1 MNDLLL
7 NIDAGS
13 INWARAQFALTAI
26 YHWLF
31 VPLTL
36 GLAVIMG
43 ICETCWYRTRDT
55 FWRDTAQFWQR
66 LFGINFAMGVATG
79 IILEFEFGTN
89 WSNYSWFVGDI
100 FGAPLAIEGI
110 VAFFMESTFVAVMY
124 FGWKK
129 VSPGFHLASTWLTG
143 LGATISAWWIL
154 VANAWMQ
161 YPVGCEFNPAT
172 MRNEMV
178 SFVDVALSPFAID
191 KFCHTVIS
199 SWIIG
204 AVFVMAV
211 SCWYLMQKRDIKLAT
226 ESIKIAVLVG
236 LVASIGAAATGHKSG
251 QSVAQV
257 QPMKL
262 AAMEALYNGGTD
274 VGLTAVAWV
283 NPLCQPDYEKQAEA
297 PLKIEM
303 PYALSIMATND
314 PHGFVPGINDLLNG
328 FTHPDGTREPSVE
341 EKIERGKRAIEA
353 MTAYRKLSKELKSNS
368 GQYATAEQKADA
380 ESTLAAL
387 QASLKENM
395 PYFGYGYVKD
405 RHDVVPYIP
414 INFWAFRIMVGLGCL
429 FLLYFGVMSLL
440 AFRIPLVSVIVRRLL
455 AAFGILPETQADT
468 NGISGLPAWHYW
480 VAIALVPLAYIASES
495 GWLVAEFGRQPWT
508 IQDMLPTWVGVS
520 DINSASV
527 ALTFFLFLFLF
538 TLMLCV
544 EVSILLKQI
553 KRGPEY
559 S

>member
-1 MNDLLL
+1 MTDLFL

-43 ICETCWYRTRDT
+43 ICETLWYRKRDT
-55 FWRDTAQFWQR
+55 FWRDTAMFWQR

-161 YPVGCEFNPAT
+161 YPVGCEFNPDT

-178 SFVDVALSPFAID
+178 DFFAVALSPFAIG

-199 SWIIG
+199 AWIIG

-211 SCWYLMQKRDIKLAT
+211 SCWYLMKRREVRLAK
-226 ESIKIAVLVG
+226 ESIKIAAIVG
-236 LVASIGAAATGHKSG
+236 LIATLGAAFTGHISG
-251 QSVAQV
+251 QQVAKY

-274 VGLTAVAWV
+274 QGLTAVAWV
-283 NPLCQPDYEKQAEA
+283 NPLCQPDFKKQESA
-297 PLKIEM
+297 PLKIDM
-303 PYALSIMATND
+303 PYALSIMATDD
-314 PHGFVPGINDLLNG
+314 PHGFVPGINDILNG
-328 FTHPDGTREPSVE
+328 YTRPDGTREPSVD
-341 EKIERGKRAIEA
+341 EKIARGQQAITA
-353 MTAYRKLSKELKSNS
+353 LAAYRKAKQEGAGESVLNSQLSII
-368 GQYATAEQKADA
+368 
-380 ESTLAAL
+380 
-387 QASLKENM
+387 KENM

-405 RHDVVPYIP
+405 KKDIVPYVP
-414 INFWAFRIMVGLGCL
+414 VNFWAFRIMVGLGCL
-429 FLLYFGVMSLL
+429 FILYFAIMAILS
-440 AFRIPLVSVIVRRLL
+440 FRIPYLSVIVRRLL
-455 AAFGILPETQADT
+455 ATVGILPETHADMHEIT
-468 NGISGLPAWHYW
+468 GLPAWHYW
-480 VAIALVPLAYIASES
+480 TAIALVPLAYIASES

-508 IQDMLPTWVGVS
+508 IQDMLPTWVAVS
-520 DINSASV
+520 DINGASV

-538 TLMLCV
+538 TLMLAV
-544 EVSILLKQI
+544 EISILLKQI

-559 S
+559 TEK

>member
-1 MNDLLL
+1 MNELFL

-43 ICETCWYRTRDT
+43 IAETCWYRTRNT

-110 VAFFMESTFVAVMY
+110 VAFFMESTFVAVMF

-129 VSPGFHLASTWLTG
+129 VSAGFHLASTWLTG

-161 YPVGCEFNPAT
+161 NPVGCQFNPDT

-178 SFVDVALSPFAID
+178 DFLAVAFSPFAVG
-191 KFCHTVIS
+191 KFCHTVTS
-199 SWIIG
+199 AWIIG
-204 AVFVMAV
+204 AVFVVAV
-211 SCWYLMQKRDIKLAT
+211 SSWYLWKKREVRLAK
-226 ESIKIAVLVG
+226 ESIRIAVVVG
-236 LVASIGAAATGHKSG
+236 LIASLGAAFTGHISG
-251 QSVAQV
+251 QQVAKA

-274 VGLTAVAWV
+274 QGLTAIAWV
-283 NPLCQPDYEKQAEA
+283 NPFCQPDFENQEAA

-314 PHGFVPGINDLLNG
+314 PHGFVPGINNILNG
-328 FTHPDGTREPSVE
+328 YTTPDGHREPSVD
-341 EKIERGKRAIEA
+341 EKIERGRLAISA
-353 MTAYRKLSKELKSNS
+353 LAAYRKAKKEGAPEAETKVCLQQIQDNI
-368 GQYATAEQKADA
+368 QY
-380 ESTLAAL
+380 
-387 QASLKENM
+387 M
-395 PYFGYGYVKD
+395 GYGYVKD
-405 RHDVVPYIP
+405 KKDVVPYIP
-414 INFWAFRIMVGLGCL
+414 VNFWAFRIMVGMGCVFIL
-429 FLLYFGVMSLL
+429 FFAVLALL
-440 AFRIPLVSVIVRRLL
+440 AFDIPVVSIIVRRLL
-455 AAFGILPETQADT
+455 ATFGILPETEADEHD
-468 NGISGLPAWHYW
+468 IARLPAWHYW
-480 VAIALVPLAYIASES
+480 LAIALVPLAYIASES

-527 ALTFFLFLFLF
+527 ALTFMLFLFLF
-538 TLMLCV
+538 TLMLAV
-544 EVSILLKQI
+544 EISILLKQI

-559 S
+559 TES

>member
-1 MNDLLL
+1 MTDLFL

-43 ICETCWYRTRDT
+43 IAETCWYRTRNT
-55 FWRDTAQFWQR
+55 FWRDCAKFWQK

-110 VAFFMESTFVAVMY
+110 VAFFMESTFVAVMF

-161 YPVGCEFNPAT
+161 YPVGCAFNPDT

-178 SFVDVALSPFAID
+178 SFTEVALSPFAID

-199 SWIIG
+199 AWIIG
-204 AVFVMAV
+204 AIFVVAV
-211 SCWYLMQKRDIKLAT
+211 SCWYLMKNREIKLAKA
-226 ESIKIAVLVG
+226 SIKIGVIVG
-236 LVASIGAAATGHKSG
+236 LIASLGAAMTGHKSA
-251 QSVAQV
+251 QSVAEV

-262 AAMEALYNGGTD
+262 AAMEALYNGGED

-283 NPLCQPDYEKQAEA
+283 NPLEQPDYQNQESA

-303 PYALSIMATND
+303 PYALSFMVTND
-314 PHGFVPGINDLLNG
+314 IHGYVPGINDILNG
-328 FTHPDGTREPSVE
+328 YTKPDGTKEPSVE
-341 EKIERGKRAIEA
+341 EKMVRGKLAI
-353 MTAYRKLSKELKSNS
+353 TALADYRKAKKEGAS
-368 GQYATAEQKADA
+368 E
-380 ESTLAAL
+380 AAL
-387 QASLKENM
+387 APYLATINENM
-395 PYFGYGYVKD
+395 KYFGYGYVKNP
-405 RHDVVPYIP
+405 HDVVPYVP
-414 INFWAFRIMVGLGCL
+414 VNFWAFRIMVGLGCI
-429 FLLYFGVMSLL
+429 FILYFLVMTLIS
-440 AFRIPLVSVIVRRLL
+440 FKIPFLTITTRRLL
-455 AAFGILPETQADT
+455 AAFGLLPETVADT
-468 NGISGLPAWHYW
+468 NDIAGLPSWHYW
-480 VAIALVPLAYIASES
+480 TAIILVPLAYIASES

-508 IQDMLPTWVGVS
+508 IQDMLPTWVAVS
-520 DINSASV
+520 DINGCSV

-538 TLMLCV
+538 TLMLAV
-544 EVSILLKQI
+544 EISILFKQI
-553 KRGPEY
+553 KKGPEY
-559 S
+559 SASLNEK

>member
-1 MNDLLL
+1 MLQHLFL
-7 NIDAGS
+7 SIDAGTIDWS
-13 INWARAQFALTAI
+13 RAQFALTAI

-43 ICETCWYRTRDT
+43 IVETKYYRTKDE
-55 FWRDTAQFWQR
+55 FWKIAAKFWQK

-110 VAFFMESTFVAVMY
+110 VAFFMESTFVAVMF

-161 YPVGCEFNPAT
+161 YPVGCEFNPDT

-178 SFVDVALSPFAID
+178 SFAEVAFSPFAID

-204 AVFVMAV
+204 AIFCVAV
-211 SCWYLMQKRDIKLAT
+211 CCWYLMKNRDTKLAT
-226 ESIKIAVLVG
+226 ESMKIGVWVG
-236 LVASIGAAATGHKSG
+236 LVAALLAGATGHKSA
-251 QSVAQV
+251 QSVGEV

-274 VGLTAVAWV
+274 VGLTAIAWV
-283 NPLCQPDYEKQAEA
+283 NPFCQPDYANEKSA
-297 PLKIEM
+297 PLKLEI
-303 PYALSIMATND
+303 PYALSFMATND
-314 PHGFVPGINDLLNG
+314 IHGYVPGINDILNG
-328 FTHPDGTREPSVE
+328 YTKPDGTVE
-341 EKIERGKRAIEA
+341 LPIDEKIARGKKAIEA
-353 MTAYRKLSKELKSNS
+353 LAAYRQAKFNSSDDGSTATYQLSV
-368 GQYATAEQKADA
+368 
-380 ESTLAAL
+380 
-387 QASLKENM
+387 LKENM
-395 PYFGYGYVKD
+395 KYFGYGYIKD
-405 RHDVVPYIP
+405 KNDIVPYIP
-414 INFWAFRIMVGLGCL
+414 INFWAFRIMVGLGCVFIFY
-429 FLLYFGVMSLL
+429 FLVLL
-440 AFRIPLVSVIVRRLL
+440 LLIYDIPFLSVFTRRLL
-455 AAFGILPETQADT
+455 ASIGLLPETLADAPKRLT
-468 NGISGLPAWHYW
+468 GLPSWHYW
-480 VAIALVPLAYIASES
+480 IAIALVPLAYIASEC

-508 IQDMLPTWVGVS
+508 IQDMLPTWAAVS
-520 DINSASV
+520 DLNASSV
-527 ALTFFLFLFLF
+527 ALTFILFLILF
-538 TLMLCV
+538 TTMLAV
-544 EVSILLKQI
+544 EINILLKQI
-553 KRGPEY
+553 AKGPEI
-559 S
+559 SE

>member
-1 MNDLLL
+1 
-7 NIDAGS
+7 
-13 INWARAQFALTAI
+13 
-26 YHWLF
+26 
-31 VPLTL
+31 
-36 GLAVIMG
+36 
-43 ICETCWYRTRDT
+43 
-55 FWRDTAQFWQR
+55 
-66 LFGINFAMGVATG
+66 MGVATG

-161 YPVGCEFNPAT
+161 YPVGCEFNPET

-178 SFVDVALSPFAID
+178 SFLDVALSPFAVD

-199 SWIIG
+199 AWIIG
-204 AVFVMAV
+204 AIFVVAV
-211 SCWYLMQKRDIKLAT
+211 SCWYLMKKREIKLAK
-226 ESIKIAVLVG
+226 ESIKIAAIVG
-236 LVASIGAAATGHKSG
+236 LIASIGAAATGHKSA
-251 QSVAQV
+251 QSVAEV

-283 NPLCQPDYEKQAEA
+283 NPFCQPDYQNEAEA

-303 PYALSIMATND
+303 PYALSFMATND
-314 PHGFVPGINDLLNG
+314 IHGYVPGINDILNG
-328 FTHPDGTREPSVE
+328 YTKSDGTIEPSVD
-341 EKIERGKRAIEA
+341 EKIARGKKAIEA
-353 MTAYRKLSKELKSNS
+353 LALYRAAMNSDDGGAAAKQHLTA
-368 GQYATAEQKADA
+368 
-380 ESTLAAL
+380 
-387 QASLKENM
+387 LKENM
-395 PYFGYGYVKD
+395 KYFGYGYVKD
-405 RHDVVPYIP
+405 KHDVVPP
-414 INFWAFRIMVGLGCL
+414 IAVNFWAFRIMVGAGCL
-429 FLLYFGVMSLL
+429 FILFFAIMTIMS
-440 AFRIPLVSVIVRRLL
+440 FKIPVVSIITRRLL
-455 AAFGILPETQADT
+455 ATFGILPETQADT
-468 NGISGLPAWHYW
+468 NDIAGLPAWHYW

-520 DINSASV
+520 DIDAASV

-538 TLMLCV
+538 TLMLAV
-544 EVSILLKQI
+544 EISILLKQI
-553 KRGPEY
+553 KKGPET
-559 S
+559 SHE

>member
-1 MNDLLL
+1 MTDLFL

-13 INWARAQFALTAI
+13 IDWARAQFALTAI

-43 ICETCWYRTRDT
+43 IVETKYYRTKDV
-55 FWRDTAQFWQR
+55 FWKDAAKFWQK

-100 FGAPLAIEGI
+100 FGAPLAVEGI
-110 VAFFMESTFVAVMY
+110 VAFFMESTFVAVMF

-161 YPVGCEFNPAT
+161 CPVGCEFNPDT

-178 SFVDVALSPFAID
+178 SFLDVALSPFAVD

-199 SWIIG
+199 AWIIG
-204 AVFVMAV
+204 AVFVVAV
-211 SCWYLMQKRDIKLAT
+211 SCWYLMKKREVKLAK
-226 ESIKIAVLVG
+226 ESIKIAAWVG
-236 LVASIGAAATGHKSG
+236 LIAALGAGATGHVAGQDVAKS
-251 QSVAQV
+251 

-262 AAMEALYNGGTD
+262 AAMEALYDGGTEQ
-274 VGLTAVAWV
+274 GLSVV
-283 NPLCQPDYEKQAEA
+283 PG
-297 PLKIEM
+297 IEL
-303 PYALSIMATND
+303 PWALSIMVGNT
-314 PHGFVPGINDLLNG
+314 PQTYVPGINDLLNG
-328 FTHPDGTREPSVE
+328 YTTPDGKTEPSVD
-341 EKIERGKRAIEA
+341 EKIARGKQAIEA
-353 MTAYRKLSKELKSNS
+353 LAAYRQAKKE
-368 GQYATAEQKADA
+368 GAD
-380 ESTLAAL
+380 EEAL
-387 QASLKENM
+387 TSYLIILKENM

-405 RHDVVPYIP
+405 RQDVVPPIW
-414 INFWAFRIMVGLGCL
+414 INFWTFRIMVGLGCL
-429 FLLYFGVMSLL
+429 FILFFAIVLAVTYQYPKKFFAKRDIASL
-440 AFRIPLVSVIVRRLL
+440 PS
-455 AAFGILPETQADT
+455 
-468 NGISGLPAWHYW
+468 WHYM
-480 VAIALVPLAYIASES
+480 VAIILVPLAYIASES

-508 IQDMLPTWVGVS
+508 IQDMLPTWVAVS
-520 DINSASV
+520 DINSGAV

-544 EVSILLKQI
+544 EINILLKQI
-553 KRGPEY
+553 KKGPEY
-559 S
+559 EK

>member
-1 MNDLLL
+1 MTTDLFL
-7 NIDAGS
+7 NIDTSA
-13 INWARAQFALTAI
+13 IDWARAQFALTAI

-43 ICETCWYRTRDT
+43 IAETCWYRTRDN
-55 FWRDTAQFWQR
+55 FWKDTAKFWQK

-100 FGAPLAIEGI
+100 FGAPLAVEGI
-110 VAFFMESTFVAVMY
+110 LAFFMESTFVAVMF

-129 VSPGFHLASTWLTG
+129 VSPGFHLVSTWLTG

-161 YPVGCEFNPAT
+161 YPVGCEFNPDT

-178 SFVDVALSPFAID
+178 SFLDVALSPFAID

-211 SCWYLMQKRDIKLAT
+211 SCWYLMQKRETKLAV
-226 ESIKIAVLVG
+226 ESIKIAVIVG
-236 LVASIGAAATGHKSG
+236 LIASVGAAATGHKSA
-251 QSVAQV
+251 QSVAKV

-274 VGLTAVAWV
+274 VGLSAVAWV
-283 NPLCQPDYEKQAEA
+283 SPFDQTDYLYRESA
-297 PLKIEM
+297 PLKVEI
-303 PYALSIMATND
+303 PYALSFMATND
-314 PHGFVPGINDLLNG
+314 FHGYVPGINDILNG
-328 FTHPDGTREPSVE
+328 YTKADGTREPSVD
-341 EKIERGKRAIEA
+341 EKIARGKKAIA
-353 MTAYRKLSKELKSNS
+353 ALAAYRKAKAE
-368 GQYATAEQKADA
+368 GADEATLNAQR
-380 ESTLAAL
+380 ST
-387 QASLKENM
+387 LKENM
-395 PYFGYGYVKD
+395 QYFGYGYVKD
-405 RHDVVPYIP
+405 KNDVVPP
-414 INFWAFRIMVGLGCL
+414 IAVNFWAFRIMVGLGSL
-429 FLLYFGVMSLL
+429 FILYFAVLL
-440 AFRIPLVSVIVRRLL
+440 LMTFRIPWLSAITRRLL
-455 AAFGILPETQADT
+455 AIVCLLPETQADDSSSIAT
-468 NGISGLPAWHYW
+468 LPKWHYW
-480 VAIALVPLAYIASES
+480 FAIALVPLAYLASES

-520 DINSASV
+520 DIGSAAV
-527 ALTFFLFLFLF
+527 ALTFFLFLILF
-538 TLMLCV
+538 TTMLAV
-544 EVSILLKQI
+544 EISILLKQI
-553 KRGPEY
+553 KQGPDHAKE
-559 S
+559 